1 MQPIVT
7 DSLHDGPVQLAR
19 AFEDFRCYQTEGVQF
34 ILDRWL
40 REGQNSGGSGVLLAD
55 GLGFG
60 KTAQAIAA
68 IYTMFESGRASKIV
82 VVAPPTLLFTW
93 EKEILKWLGAELAF
107 GVCKGR
113 TRTDIVES
121 IESFSRGAWPVILM
135 SYDTFREHLITL
147 RGCSVDIIVWDEG
160 HRLKNPNSKT
170 VLAAMEL
177 RPRWRL
183 LISATLFQ
191 NRVEEFYTICN
202 VVNPGC
208 LGDIEVF
215 MSAHGNVLKSKAD
228 DIDAVAAAQDA
239 LADRVGH
246 FLLMRT
252 SRTSSELP
260 PKLCVNI
267 FVSLST
273 SQATV
278 YQSVAVKDMVHGPL
292 YVVSKLEQVVD
303 SLPNH
308 VQDLQDSELRL
319 PILARVQRFIGRQQD
334 MPTKLAFC
342 LCLLGSV
349 TQLHPKDGVVVVS
362 NKVRTLRTI
371 AETCH
376 ALRLQTASITGDS
389 NPKQRRKA
397 ENDFNISKVRILL
410 LSSKAGGCGLNLM
423 GGCTMILCD
432 PDWNPANDKQAAG
445 RVWRTGQQRPCV
457 IYRLFSTGTIDEEKL
472 IQQVEKVRLGE
483 RVVPAKEQLGL
494 QAALASRSHMFTLKR
509 TASAAYDYLAE
520 AGFGNVGA
528 GCGCSEDDLGTWS
541 MHRPPFA
548 DIHEP
553 ALREAI
559 WSFSNCRIEG
569 TAVTFIM
576 QLEVGGTFTVR
587 VRRAVFSDDEDEPA
601 PEEQAML
608 SDDEDEPS
616 REKQAVLSDD
626 EGEPPFKKKAV
637 LSESE

>member
-19 AFEDFRCYQTEGVQF
+19 AFEAFRCYQREGVQF
-34 ILDRWL
+34 ILDCWL

-107 GVCKGR
+107 SVCKGR
-113 TRTDIVES
+113 TSTDIVKS

-135 SYDTFREHLITL
+135 SYETFQGHLKTL

-160 HRLKNPNSKT
+160 HRLKNPTSKT
-170 VLAAMEL
+170 VLAAMQL
-177 RPRWRL
+177 RPRWTL

-208 LGDIEVF
+208 LGDIQVF
-215 MSAHGNVLKSKAD
+215 MSSHGNVLKNKAD
-228 DIDAVAAAQDA
+228 DIDAVAAAQEA
-239 LADRVGH
+239 LEDRVGN

-273 SQATV
+273 SQAAV
-278 YQSVAVKDMVHGPL
+278 YQSVALKKKDRGPL
-292 YVVSKLEQVVD
+292 YVVTQLEQVVD

-308 VQDLQDSELRL
+308 VQDLQDSELDL
-319 PILARVQRFIGRQQD
+319 PILARVQCFIGRQQD

-349 TQLHPKDGVVVVS
+349 TQLHPEDGVVVVS
-362 NKVRTLRTI
+362 NKVRTLRNI
-371 AETCH
+371 EETCD
-376 ALRLQTASITGDS
+376 ALGLQTASITGES
-389 NPKQRRKA
+389 TPKERRRA
-397 ENDFNISKVRILL
+397 ENDFNISKVRVLL
-410 LSSKAGGCGLNLM
+410 LSSKAGGCGLNLI

-483 RVVPAKEQLGL
+483 RVVPAKE
-494 QAALASRSHMFTLKR
+494 SS
-509 TASAAYDYLAE
+509 
-520 AGFGNVGA
+520 
-528 GCGCSEDDLGTWS
+528 
-541 MHRPPFA
+541 
-548 DIHEP
+548 
-553 ALREAI
+553 
-559 WSFSNCRIEG
+559 
-569 TAVTFIM
+569 
-576 QLEVGGTFTVR
+576 
-587 VRRAVFSDDEDEPA
+587 
-601 PEEQAML
+601 
-608 SDDEDEPS
+608 
-616 REKQAVLSDD
+616 
-626 EGEPPFKKKAV
+626 KKARV
-637 LSESE
+637 QGGRRCAGKAMV